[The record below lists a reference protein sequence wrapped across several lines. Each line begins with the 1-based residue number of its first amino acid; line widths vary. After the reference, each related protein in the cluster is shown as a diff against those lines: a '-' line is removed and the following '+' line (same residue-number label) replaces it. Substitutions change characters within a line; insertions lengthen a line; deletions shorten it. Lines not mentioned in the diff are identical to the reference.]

1 MAQKM
6 IFDLPCIM
14 DTYIYKYINKLQFQK
29 HGIYTCNQS
38 EESMQTCK
46 EVRHINKTQWPKI
59 RKSAKKNKNTGLAS
73 FNP

>member
-14 DTYIYKYINKLQFQK
+14 DISIYIYKLQIQK

-46 EVRHINKTQWPKI
+46 EVRPINKTQLPKI
-59 RKSAKKNKNTGLAS
+59 RKSAKKTKNTALAR